1 MKTHYVTIKEY
12 LAYMSG
18 VCQDPILDF
27 PVDILPEGGVE
38 SQPVDEEQEEKWGR
52 SRRRCGSTKMWTW
65 EREPTMKLVNGQQ
78 FLKSLLYW
86 AQVMNLTTEQC
97 QISEGSGIGSE
108 FL

>member
-27 PVDILPEGGVE
+27 PVDVLPEEGVE

-52 SRRRCGSTKMWTW
+52 SKEKMWQYKNVDMG
-65 EREPTMKLVNGQQ
+65 ERAHNETSEWPAIPQV
-78 FLKSLLYW
+78 FALLGTGDESNNR
-86 AQVMNLTTEQC
+86 AVPDK
-97 QISEGSGIGSE
+97 
-108 FL
+108 